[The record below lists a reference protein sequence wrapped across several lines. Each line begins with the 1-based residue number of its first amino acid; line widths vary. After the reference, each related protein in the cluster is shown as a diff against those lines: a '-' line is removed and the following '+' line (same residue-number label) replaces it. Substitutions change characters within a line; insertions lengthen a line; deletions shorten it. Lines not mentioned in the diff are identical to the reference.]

1 MQQSLFIKSV
11 LVIDPANKKQEV
23 MDVRINDGVIAACG
37 TNIKTEDGDC
47 QIDGKNLWLTPG
59 FIDIHTHLRDLGQSD
74 KEDIETGTKSA
85 AAGGYTKVLAMANT
99 DPPIDSPAIL
109 SILLKKIEDKACVK
123 VYPVA
128 TVTKGMSGA
137 ELTSMVDL
145 ARMGVQAF
153 SDDGMPVS
161 NLGVLR
167 RALEYAKLADRT
179 IISHAEDHDL
189 TAGGCMHEGPQA
201 TALGLPGIPYASE
214 AACVAREIEVAR
226 QTGGKLHFGH
236 ISTAISVELIAQAK
250 KQGVNVTAD
259 TTPHHL
265 SLSAD
270 DIKEYDT
277 CFKMNP
283 PLRTEADQKALV
295 AALVDGTLDAI
306 ATDHAPHTKLEKS
319 LPFDKAPFGV
329 IGLET
334 ALPLT
339 LEKLVKTKKLTPL
352 QFISLL
358 TDKPS
363 TIIGLS
369 PYMIKP
375 GEHADLVLLD
385 PELSWQYDS
394 NKGLSK
400 SSNSPFHLRNMTGKV
415 LLTIAQ
421 GKVAYQDEKNL
432 SSRISGKLQT
442 ANK

>member
-1 MQQSLFIKSV
+1 MQQALLIKSV
-11 LVIDPANKKQEV
+11 LVIDPAAKRQEIL
-23 MDVRINDGVIAACG
+23 DVRIKDGLVAACG
-37 TNIKTEDGDC
+37 TYVKSEEGDY

-74 KEDIETGTKSA
+74 KEDIATGTKSA
-85 AAGGYTKVLAMANT
+85 AFGGYTKVVAMANT
-99 DPPIDSPAIL
+99 DPPIDNAATL
-109 SILLKKIEDKACVK
+109 STLLQRIEERACVK

-128 TVTKGMSGA
+128 TVTKGMAGV
-137 ELTSMVDL
+137 ELTPMVDL
-145 ARMGVQAF
+145 AQMGVQAF
-153 SDDGMPVS
+153 SDDGMPIS

-189 TAGGCMHEGPQA
+189 SAGGCMHEGPQA

-250 KQGVNVTAD
+250 KQGVLVTAD

-265 SLSAD
+265 TLSVD
-270 DIKEYDT
+270 DIKEFDT

-295 AALVDGTLDAI
+295 EGLVAGTLDAI
-306 ATDHAPHTKLEKS
+306 ATDHAPHTKQEKS

-339 LEKLVKTKKLTPL
+339 LEKLVKTKKLTPS
-352 QFISLL
+352 QFIALFTS
-358 TDKPS
+358 KPS
-363 TIIGLS
+363 AIIGLA
-369 PYMIKP
+369 PPILKA
-375 GEHADLVLLD
+375 GEPADLVLID
-385 PELSWQYDS
+385 PELSWQYDT
-394 NKGLSK
+394 NNGLSK
-400 SSNSPFHLRNMTGKV
+400 SSNSPFNMRNMTGKV
-415 LLTIAQ
+415 LLTFAQ
-421 GKVAYQDEKNL
+421 GKIAYQDEKNL
-432 SSRISGKLQT
+432 ASRTSGKLQT
-442 ANK
+442 ANT